1 MTEPV
6 EGLPRDL
13 PVLFLG
19 DEWTYYKEDAGKLL
33 VGFFEPNAKPWGQ
46 KGIAED
52 FSFGTLPEDIDH
64 IAPYLEAATRRVP
77 VLQRTGVQLF
87 FNGPESFTPDDRYLL
102 GETPEVRGPV
112 LCDGLQLHRHPVLGW
127 RRQGA
132 GRLDP

>member
-1 MTEPV
+1 MWSRDLAAAAGVTLPLHAAEHFYIVTEPV

-52 FSFGTLPEDIDH
+52 FSFGTCPRTSTTSRLTSRPHAARAGAAEDRR
-64 IAPYLEAATRRVP
+64 AT
-77 VLQRTGVQLF
+77 VLQRA
-87 FNGPESFTPDDRYLL
+87 
-102 GETPEVRGPV
+102 GE
-112 LCDGLQLHRHPVLGW
+112 LHAR
-127 RRQGA
+127 
-132 GRLDP
+132 